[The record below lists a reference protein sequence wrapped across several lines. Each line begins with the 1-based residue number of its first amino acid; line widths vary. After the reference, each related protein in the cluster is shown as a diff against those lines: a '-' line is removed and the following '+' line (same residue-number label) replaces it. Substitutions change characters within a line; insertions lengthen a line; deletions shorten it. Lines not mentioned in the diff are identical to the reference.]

1 MDKYIVNTKNWVEK
15 VVIGLNLCPFVKP
28 VFAKNQLKFV
38 LSEAKNPQELT
49 EDLVKE
55 LVFLSGIEG
64 DDTETT
70 VLIHPFI
77 LQDFGHYIDYL
88 EFANDVIYEMN
99 LEGIFQIASFHPH
112 YQFAGTNENDI
123 TNFTNRSPYPTLH
136 LIREASIDRAV
147 AAFPEAEAIFEV
159 NMVTLNQLGLAGWK
173 ALEVGPT
180 LPQNEPD
187 EKNPS

>member
-99 LEGIFQIASFHPH
+99 LEGIFQIASFHPD
-112 YQFAGTNENDI
+112 YQFAGTTKEDLENY
-123 TNFTNRSPYPTLH
+123 TNRSPYPMLH
-136 LIREASIDRAV
+136 ILREDTIEKAV
-147 AAFPEAEAIFEV
+147 KTYPNVEEIP
-159 NMVTLNQLGLAGWK
+159 LNNIKKVKELGKGFFDK
-173 ALEVGPT
+173 I
-180 LPQNEPD
+180 
-187 EKNPS
+187 